1 MDFTKK
7 INILA
12 SLLTLSL
19 LIIQLIY
26 PAVAS
31 ANSIFDS
38 GFQNNGCYTITSDSG
53 NDDGSGGS
61 EGSGGADAS
70 GGKNVH
76 TDVSVDFD
84 ENTPAPIGT
93 KNGKKLARAVAK
105 AGEKLYNIKI
115 DPGLIYAQWVQESG
129 ANLSANPPLNNDAH
143 NLGGLS
149 GQPPE
154 WLAKK
159 GVVLGSGHAEGDGSY
174 MNFPSY
180 KVFGEAYI
188 SGLFPAVPE
197 ALKSA
202 SDSNSEKASA
212 KEMEDYLTVMH
223 NHGYFTAKVADYL
236 PGFQAGY
243 AQYYNADDIAGDVG
257 TATTDSKDD
266 DTDCSKD
273 GSASPGGSW
282 GWPFPDV
289 GEGSFMDA
297 QLFGTHPGNGRIN
310 NYHDGLDFGSVDHP
324 GKEVH
329 AIHGGKVVKV
339 DYAGGLEWYVVTK
352 GDDNLS
358 IVYQEFASSKSNIKV
373 KVDDVVKTGDVIGIR
388 DTEHVHI
395 GITKLP
401 FDQAVSH
408 SWDSSGG
415 WIDPLETIKN
425 GLKKGGSDDA
435 TGGLSSDEDSARKWI
450 IAHESGGRYNA
461 RNGKYYGAYQLD
473 LSYLNGDLSKENQD
487 RVAQSYMKNRY
498 GTWVKA
504 KQFWQAHNWW

>member
-1 MDFTKK
+1 
-7 INILA
+7 
-12 SLLTLSL
+12 
-19 LIIQLIY
+19 
-26 PAVAS
+26 
-31 ANSIFDS
+31 
-38 GFQNNGCYTITSDSG
+38 
-53 NDDGSGGS
+53 
-61 EGSGGADAS
+61 
-70 GGKNVH
+70 
-76 TDVSVDFD
+76 
-84 ENTPAPIGT
+84 
-93 KNGKKLARAVAK
+93 
-105 AGEKLYNIKI
+105 
-115 DPGLIYAQWVQESG
+115 
-129 ANLSANPPLNNDAH
+129 
-143 NLGGLS
+143 
-149 GQPPE
+149 
-154 WLAKK
+154 
-159 GVVLGSGHAEGDGSY
+159 
-174 MNFPSY
+174 
-180 KVFGEAYI
+180 
-188 SGLFPAVPE
+188 
-197 ALKSA
+197 
-202 SDSNSEKASA
+202 
-212 KEMEDYLTVMH
+212 
-223 NHGYFTAKVADYL
+223 
-236 PGFQAGY
+236 
-243 AQYYNADDIAGDVG
+243 
-257 TATTDSKDD
+257 
-266 DTDCSKD
+266 
-273 GSASPGGSW
+273 
-282 GWPFPDV
+282 
-289 GEGSFMDA
+289 MDA

>member
-53 NDDGSGGS
+53 DDSSGSGGS
-61 EGSGGADAS
+61 GGTDAS
-70 GGKNVH
+70 VGKNVH

-93 KNGKKLARAVAK
+93 KNGKKLARAVA
-105 AGEKLYNIKI
+105 
-115 DPGLIYAQWVQESG
+115 
-129 ANLSANPPLNNDAH
+129 
-143 NLGGLS
+143 
-149 GQPPE
+149 
-154 WLAKK
+154 
-159 GVVLGSGHAEGDGSY
+159 
-174 MNFPSY
+174 
-180 KVFGEAYI
+180 YI

-202 SDSNSEKASA
+202 SDSNSKKASA

-223 NHGYFTAKVADYL
+223 NHGYFTADVADYL

-273 GSASPGGSW
+273 SSASPGGSW

-297 QLFGTHPGNGRIN
+297 QLFGTHPGNQRTN
-310 NYHDGLDFGSVDHP
+310 SYHDGLDFGSVDHP